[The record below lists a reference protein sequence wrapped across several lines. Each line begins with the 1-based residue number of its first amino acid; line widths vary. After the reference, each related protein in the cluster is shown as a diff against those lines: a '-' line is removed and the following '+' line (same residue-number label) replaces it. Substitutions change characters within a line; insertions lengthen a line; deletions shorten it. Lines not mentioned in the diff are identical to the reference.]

1 MIISPAKVKSRLD
14 MGGLNVMTDVAAD
27 VELVRSKIAK
37 DFEILDIQVR
47 FDMIEFKIRTYP
59 DIIDTK
65 FDTLRKDL
73 KDEGFIP
80 FLQRHGGEYRIS
92 VVRMPKV
99 HRRSIIINVALLAV
113 TFITTA
119 LAGMLLWQSYISS
132 SQFFTLDNFIYGS
145 IFFALPVMAILG
157 FHEYSHYLMS
167 KRCGVEA
174 SLPYFIPFIPP
185 LGTMGAFI
193 SLREPMP
200 DRKALVKIGAA
211 GPIGGFLVAVPIA
224 ILGLWLTATG
234 HPSSGM
240 IGGSGATAIILQP
253 IYQLFALIFPTTS
266 NMAIHPL
273 MFAAW
278 VGFLVTAINLLPMG
292 QLDGGHIARGLFGD
306 NAKWI
311 SYGCAIVLLLLSL
324 FYEGWIFFVLLVL
337 LLGLRHPAPLNDTTK
352 LDKRAKIMGAVC
364 IVMIFVTFVPQP
376 LVAVSPNYNF
386 NMATSSSMINTSAG
400 SVVDFYIYV
409 NDTGNTNTYVSLSL
423 QDIPS
428 AWQGSLYL
436 KGSSNTSATS
446 SLNYNLSYGAS
457 SIVVVEIDFN
467 GHANDGSYKMEL
479 IGTTQSGSSVGPLQ
493 LQVNVS

>member
-1 MIISPAKVKSRLD
+1 
-14 MGGLNVMTDVAAD
+14 
-27 VELVRSKIAK
+27 
-37 DFEILDIQVR
+37 
-47 FDMIEFKIRTYP
+47 MIEFKIRTYP

-73 KDEGFIP
+73 RMKASL

-240 IGGSGATAIILQP
+240 IGGSGATAT
-253 IYQLFALIFPTTS
+253 FS
-266 NMAIHPL
+266 N
-273 MFAAW
+273 
-278 VGFLVTAINLLPMG
+278 
-292 QLDGGHIARGLFGD
+292 R
-306 NAKWI
+306 
-311 SYGCAIVLLLLSL
+311 Y
-324 FYEGWIFFVLLVL
+324 
-337 LLGLRHPAPLNDTTK
+337 
-352 LDKRAKIMGAVC
+352 
-364 IVMIFVTFVPQP
+364 
-376 LVAVSPNYNF
+376 
-386 NMATSSSMINTSAG
+386 TSSS
-400 SVVDFYIYV
+400 
-409 NDTGNTNTYVSLSL
+409 LS
-423 QDIPS
+423 
-428 AWQGSLYL
+428 
-436 KGSSNTSATS
+436 SSPQHRTWRST
-446 SLNYNLSYGAS
+446 
-457 SIVVVEIDFN
+457 
-467 GHANDGSYKMEL
+467 
-479 IGTTQSGSSVGPLQ
+479 P
-493 LQVNVS
+493 